1 MVLRVL
7 QFGLRF
13 TGTRTGQ
20 LCGHKN
26 ACEQVTQDPGPTGMA
41 SKASS
46 LMNCIPIFKIYLQ
59 AQQDFMCIAKTVI
72 L

>member
-1 MVLRVL
+1 MWA
-7 QFGLRF
+7 Q
-13 TGTRTGQ
+13 
-20 LCGHKN
+20 N